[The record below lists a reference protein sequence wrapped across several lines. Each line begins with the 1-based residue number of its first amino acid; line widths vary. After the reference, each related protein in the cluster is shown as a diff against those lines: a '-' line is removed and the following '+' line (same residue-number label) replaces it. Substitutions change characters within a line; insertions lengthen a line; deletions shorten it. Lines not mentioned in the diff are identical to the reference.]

1 MPFRDY
7 AGTDFVPYLLPIIP
21 HGAPLSPKSKLTPE
35 QIGKIPGQLYE
46 DGWGGLKNWPSRITR
61 DSHLAGLAAM
71 YKGQP
76 CETIGINST
85 FFLGA
90 DSDFDNPVVRDI
102 VIDEYV
108 KRFGLAPIRTRP
120 NSFKILIPLRLV
132 PRSQPVTKIRRTYED
147 AWGTKGALE
156 ILGRGEQWVMEGM
169 HPSGVQFEWMFG
181 ERPIDVGW
189 DKIPEANY
197 DQVHEFVAAV
207 GERLSGMS
215 FTRTKTS
222 LCHGGSSPGVGHK
235 IGPDHPE
242 LCPDLDMLSD
252 VLQLLPC
259 SHAEWDH

>member
-7 AGTDFVPYLLPIIP
+7 VGTDFVPYLLPIIP
-21 HGAPLSPKSKLTPE
+21 HGAPLSPKTKQLTPE
-35 QIGKIPGQLYE
+35 KIGKIPGRRLP
-46 DGWGGLKNWPSRITR
+46 DGWVGFPNWQTHHASDAVLTPYARWYA
-61 DSHLAGLAAM
+61 D
-71 YKGQP
+71 QP

-132 PRSQPVTKIRRTYED
+132 PRSQPVTKIRRAYED

-156 ILGRGEQWVMEGM
+156 VLGRGEQWVMEGM

-235 IGPDHPE
+235 IGNRSP
-242 LCPDLDMLSD
+242 
-252 VLQLLPC
+252 
-259 SHAEWDH
+259 